1 MAQARTDAQPSRAG
15 RGLMGLGDDCLH
27 KVMTFLAV
35 ADARRGVGAA
45 AKWLRT
51 TATSPAL
58 ARARFCE
65 PYTLRGE
72 GGTGESPR
80 PGVVHAMATALGTRQ
95 WPMVAVSNIQADFN
109 RERGTINFGTVD
121 ARAPPPALS
130 ISINRGAVIH
140 DELERKAADKCFAH
154 GIVDQVLDRNR
165 DDVLSLGSECSCP
178 PGALVEYT
186 LPFQIV
192 LSDVRFAFGCCWASD
207 FFYWVLEAFD
217 REQDGWRVLYDSE
230 GVSPWPGLRHNEIGY
245 HRRFTVDTA
254 FASSKFRIR
263 VTNGHQCMHIRGL
276 ELFGTILPPWRID

>member
-1 MAQARTDAQPSRAG
+1 MHKMQHVTTGWQSLSDDPLRHILTYVPVHECRRGPGVVSRA
-15 RGLMGLGDDCLH
+15 
-27 KVMTFLAV
+27 
-35 ADARRGVGAA
+35 
-45 AKWLRT
+45 LRA

-58 ARARFCE
+58 SRARFCE
-65 PYTLRGE
+65 PYRLRGE

-95 WPMVAVSNIQADFN
+95 WPMETVSSIHTVYNTA
-109 RERGTINFGTVD
+109 GAGTVR
-121 ARAPPPALS
+121 ARALPPALS
-130 ISINRGAVIH
+130 ISINRGARGAGIG
-140 DELERKAADKCFAH
+140 ELERHAADNCFAH
-154 GIVDQVLDRNR
+154 GIVDPVLDRNR
-165 DDVLSLGSECSCP
+165 DDVLSLGTECGCP

-276 ELFGTILPPWRID
+276 DLYGTILPPWRIE